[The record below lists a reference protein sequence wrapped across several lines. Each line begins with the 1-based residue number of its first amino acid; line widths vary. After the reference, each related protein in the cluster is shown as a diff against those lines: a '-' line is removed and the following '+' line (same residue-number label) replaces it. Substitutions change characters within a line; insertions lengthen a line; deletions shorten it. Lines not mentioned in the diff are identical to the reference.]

1 VTTRIARTPASAVRD
16 RPTLLPEE
24 SSQRAARIAVDMAV
38 MNTQYFITL
47 NQFISDG
54 EMFQLQMH
62 LLYTLIDT
70 MGVTAGVDPRTV
82 LDLAAKHFKSLE
94 RERREYETHQQPT
107 DR

>member
-1 VTTRIARTPASAVRD
+1 MGRIPAIKGG
-16 RPTLLPEE
+16 PTLLPEE

-47 NQFISDG
+47 DEFLSKG

-70 MGVTAGVDPRTV
+70 MGATAGVDPRTV
-82 LDLAAKHFKSLE
+82 LELAAKHFKSLE
-94 RERREYETHQQPT
+94 RERTEYAKDKQPT

>member
-1 VTTRIARTPASAVRD
+1 MAATRIALRPASAVRD
-16 RPTLLPEE
+16 APTLLPEE

-47 NQFISDG
+47 DEFISKG

-70 MGVTAGVDPRTV
+70 MNATAGIDPRAV

-94 RERREYETHQQPT
+94 RERNEYEA
-107 DR
+107 DK